1 MANLNRVQIIGRVG
15 QDPALGQ
22 ALKFSVATS
31 DKWTDKN
38 GAPQEKTEWHNI
50 VAFGKLAEIGAKYIS
65 KGDLIY
71 IEGKLQTQSYED
83 KEGIKR
89 YSTNIIASNIQFLQS
104 SNKQSAQTNDNFDF
118 SNGDIPF

>member
-1 MANLNRVQIIGRVG
+1 MANLNRCTIIGRVG
-15 QDPALGQ
+15 KDPVLGQ

-31 DKWTDKN
+31 NKWPDKN
-38 GAPQEKTEWHNI
+38 GATQEHTEWFNI

-65 KGDLIY
+65 KGDLVY
-71 IEGKLQTQSYED
+71 VEGRLQTQSYED

-104 SNKQSAQTNDNFDF
+104 SNKQSTQTNDFDF
-118 SNGDIPF
+118 NSGDIPF